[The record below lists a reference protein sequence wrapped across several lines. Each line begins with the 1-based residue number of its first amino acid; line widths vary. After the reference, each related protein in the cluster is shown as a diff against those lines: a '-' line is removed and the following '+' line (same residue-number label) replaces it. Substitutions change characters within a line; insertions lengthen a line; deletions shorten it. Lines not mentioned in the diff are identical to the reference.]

1 MPSNIQLYLLVA
13 PVCITALGCLMGFC
27 WLAQRR
33 SMFLLWTACGLT
45 LTGLALGWQSIT
57 SPAQLVNWAVY
68 TGPIYLLGA
77 WLCTLGVAQKFL
89 VSSYPKTSAVVSII
103 VVAGLYANSVGQD
116 NIAARVLWLNTGLGI
131 IHFIPFPSIVLKKAK
146 RDGLDKLLYWS
157 YGVFAIYTVLRPVMV
172 IYLGFTELQ
181 DMLSS
186 IYWLVT
192 MLGSLL
198 FSLVFSG
205 LMLIASMR
213 EVMETLRDERNHD
226 MLTGVL
232 NRRGFWE
239 EAEMLTS
246 DRKAQPVSIVVA
258 DLDHFKRVN
267 DEWGHE
273 YGDNVLKSVA
283 AVMQASIRG
292 TDLAARFGG
301 EEFVL
306 LLAYADIEAAQRVA
320 QRIRVGI
327 SESLPPLPDG
337 RRVTLSLGVAA
348 YPFGSD
354 LRESVMQ
361 ADRQLFRAKEAG
373 RDQVVV
379 SPHDHVAEASASSA
393 GKVYSKQMSG

>member
-1 MPSNIQLYLLVA
+1 
-13 PVCITALGCLMGFC
+13 
-27 WLAQRR
+27 
-33 SMFLLWTACGLT
+33 
-45 LTGLALGWQSIT
+45 
-57 SPAQLVNWAVY
+57 
-68 TGPIYLLGA
+68 
-77 WLCTLGVAQKFL
+77 
-89 VSSYPKTSAVVSII
+89 
-103 VVAGLYANSVGQD
+103 
-116 NIAARVLWLNTGLGI
+116 
-131 IHFIPFPSIVLKKAK
+131 
-146 RDGLDKLLYWS
+146 
-157 YGVFAIYTVLRPVMV
+157 
-172 IYLGFTELQ
+172 
-181 DMLSS
+181 
-186 IYWLVT
+186 
-192 MLGSLL
+192 
-198 FSLVFSG
+198 
-205 LMLIASMR
+205 
-213 EVMETLRDERNHD
+213 METLRDERNHD

>member
-1 MPSNIQLYLLVA
+1 
-13 PVCITALGCLMGFC
+13 
-27 WLAQRR
+27 
-33 SMFLLWTACGLT
+33 
-45 LTGLALGWQSIT
+45 
-57 SPAQLVNWAVY
+57 
-68 TGPIYLLGA
+68 
-77 WLCTLGVAQKFL
+77 
-89 VSSYPKTSAVVSII
+89 
-103 VVAGLYANSVGQD
+103 
-116 NIAARVLWLNTGLGI
+116 
-131 IHFIPFPSIVLKKAK
+131 
-146 RDGLDKLLYWS
+146 
-157 YGVFAIYTVLRPVMV
+157 
-172 IYLGFTELQ
+172 
-181 DMLSS
+181 
-186 IYWLVT
+186 
-192 MLGSLL
+192 
-198 FSLVFSG
+198 
-205 LMLIASMR
+205 
-213 EVMETLRDERNHD
+213 METLRDERNHD

-361 ADRQLFRAKEAG
+361 ADRQLFRG
-373 RDQVVV
+373 WSR
-379 SPHDHVAEASASSA
+379 
-393 GKVYSKQMSG
+393 SGCC